1 MEAKNIGIWIR
12 VSTEM
17 QVKGESPEHH
27 EQRARLYAE
36 AKGWNVVEVYRLEA
50 VSGKSVMEHPITKKM
65 MHDVKER
72 KIEGLIFSK
81 LARLA
86 RNTKELLEFS
96 ELFKKHN
103 ADLISLQESID
114 TSSPAGRLF
123 YTMIAAMATW
133 EREEIAERV
142 SASVPIRAK
151 MGKPL
156 SGTAPLGYK
165 WENGEFVIDPET
177 APIRKL
183 IYEIFLETRRKITTA
198 KRLNDLGYRSRKGE
212 VYSGTTIDRLI
223 IDPTAKG
230 VRIAN
235 YRSTTGKNKP
245 ESEWVY
251 HTCPPIV
258 SEELWN
264 QCNNIIKEQKAGIKP
279 PGPKAVYLLSGYLN
293 CENGHPMYVYHNTP
307 NPKFRCR
314 KCNINL
320 DVADMD
326 EIYHEQ
332 LKTFLLTETDV
343 KEYIKNGNERL
354 NEKMNLLETTQNKL
368 TKIRKEI
375 KDLIDLRIKGEL
387 NAETLAPYIKPLE
400 EQANQLEYQ
409 LPALEADVDFLKI
422 EQLSSETVLHGA
434 KDLYNNWKTLPFEEK
449 RSIIEVITKGITVSK
464 SSIDINLSYQPS
476 SNTHISQK
484 GGKNPLAN
492 WHYWG
497 LTNIASAFVL
507 YCASVRA

>member
-1 MEAKNIGIWIR
+1 MKAKKIGIWIR

-36 AKGWNVVEVYRLEA
+36 AKGWEVVEVYKLDA
-50 VSGKSVMEHPITKKM
+50 VSGKSVMEHPITQKM
-65 MHDVKER
+65 LSDVREG

-86 RNTKELLEFS
+86 RNTKELLDFS
-96 ELFKKHN
+96 EIFKKHN

-142 SASVPIRAK
+142 AASVPIRAK

-156 SGTAPLGYK
+156 SGMAPLGYK

-198 KRLNDLGYRSRKGE
+198 KRLNALGYRSRKGE

-223 IDPTAKG
+223 TDPTAKG

-235 YRSTTGKNKP
+235 YRTTAGKNKP

-264 QCNNIIKEQKAGIKP
+264 QCNAIIKEQKAGIKP
-279 PGPKAVYLLSGYLN
+279 PGPKTIYLLSGYLN

-314 KCNINL
+314 KCNVNL

-326 EIYHEQ
+326 DIYHEQ
-332 LKTFLLTETDV
+332 LKTFLLTEVDV
-343 KEYIKNGNERL
+343 KEYISKGDERL
-354 NEKMNLLETTQNKL
+354 QEKTSLLETTQNKL

-409 LPALEADVDFLKI
+409 LPALEAEVDFLRI

-434 KDLYNNWKTLPFEEK
+434 KDLYKNWKTLPFEEK
-449 RSIIEVITKGITVSK
+449 RSIIEVITKDITVSK
-464 SSIDINLSYQPS
+464 SAININLSYQPNT
-476 SNTHISQK
+476 NTHFSQK
-484 GGKNPLAN
+484 GGKSPLAN
-492 WHYWG
+492 WQYWG
-497 LTNIASAFVL
+497 LTI
-507 YCASVRA
+507 